1 MLDLFHTHPR
11 GTNTHTPEARLEPV
25 PSLPTRQGRRAS
37 DTFAEDWGWRRVI
50 PVLRGQRVSADVES
64 NEWAQGA
71 LDR

>member
-25 PSLPTRQGRRAS
+25 PSLPPRQGRRAS
-37 DTFAEDWGWRRVI
+37 DAFAEDWGWRRVI
-50 PVLRGQRVSADVES
+50 PVLRGQWVSADVES